1 MADKDKRRLHPVPPP
16 APPIL
21 TVTVNLGD
29 RVQSEDLESQL
40 KIDTDLEGLNR
51 GLAENPGR
59 FAWWG
64 MMEVKA
70 RARQAELKSQMDL
83 LEADL
88 FVQYQTANESPTRQ
102 GPKLTVDGLKSQV
115 KMDATYRALAAEYAR
130 VNQDVDALNV
140 GRRAMEHRR
149 DSLLA
154 IASNMR
160 AEMDAHIRGLPAK
173 SEFRPGS
180 GGPPR

>member
-1 MADKDKRRLHPVPPP
+1 MAGKERKLQPV
-16 APPIL
+16 APSSPKASIL

-29 RVQSEDLESQL
+29 RVQTEDLESQL
-40 KIDTDLEGLNR
+40 RIDTDLEGLNR

-64 MMEVKA
+64 MMEVKS
-70 RARQAELKSQMDL
+70 RALQAELKSRMEL

-88 FVQYQTANESPTRQ
+88 FVKYQTASLEP
-102 GPKLTVDGLKSQV
+102 GAAKLTVDGIKGQI
-115 KMDATYRALAAEYAR
+115 KMDEKYKVLAESYAK

-160 AEMDAHIRGLPAK
+160 AEMDAHMRGMPAK
-173 SEFRPGS
+173 PEFRPGS
-180 GGPPR
+180 GGPSR